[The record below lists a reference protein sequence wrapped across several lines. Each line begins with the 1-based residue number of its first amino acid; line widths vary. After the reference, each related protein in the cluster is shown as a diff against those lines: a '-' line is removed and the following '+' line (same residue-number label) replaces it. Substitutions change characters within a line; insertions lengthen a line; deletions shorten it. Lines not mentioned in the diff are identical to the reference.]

1 MLFHSVTLVATTV
14 SAQNISSPVNDG
26 QFVCSGS
33 VLTFTC
39 ETRGSPIIAW
49 SSDVYIG
56 EGGAQLGFAAGANN
70 PGDTRISSIIQDT
83 VATLT
88 INRLHVKA
96 SCPPRHMN

>member
-1 MLFHSVTLVATTV
+1 MFLVLLAAISFTTV
-14 SAQNISSPVNDG
+14 AQNISGPLLEG
-26 QFVCSGS
+26 QFVCSG
-33 VLTFTC
+33 VINFTC